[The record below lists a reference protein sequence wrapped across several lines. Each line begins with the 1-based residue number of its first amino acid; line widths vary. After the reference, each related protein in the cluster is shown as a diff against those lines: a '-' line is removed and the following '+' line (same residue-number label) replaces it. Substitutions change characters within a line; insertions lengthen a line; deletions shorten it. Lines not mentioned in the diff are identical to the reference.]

1 MSDIVHLEN
10 LTVKNGENLILEDVT
25 LEISSG
31 ETVAILGASGCGKS
45 TLLDV
50 IHGIVEPTSG
60 TVSTLQV
67 EQPVDS
73 INERDRLRAKIGR
86 IFQGGALFESM
97 TVAQNLAC
105 ILAEHTELTSVEIEI
120 LVKLRLEAVGLRT
133 VRDLSPAE
141 LGGGQRARLALARAL
156 VLDPPLLL
164 CDDPGA
170 GLDPPGQV
178 AVDRVLKDQ
187 ARLLGA
193 TVIVATHRVESALRI
208 ADRWVL
214 LHRGQVQVDGPPVDL
229 LQHPNLSLREFLEAS
244 PVKDAKGTL
253 IDFTKD
259 LLGKEA
265 SAS

>member
-1 MSDIVHLEN
+1 MSDIVHLTD
-10 LTVKNGENLILEDVT
+10 LTVENGNNTILEGIN

-31 ETVAILGASGCGKS
+31 ETVALLGASDCGKS

-50 IHGIVEPTSG
+50 IHGLVEPTKG
-60 TVSTLQV
+60 TVTTLGV
-67 EQPVDS
+67 DQPVLS
-73 INERDRLRAKIGR
+73 ITERDLLRAKIGR

-97 TVAQNLAC
+97 SVAENLAC
-105 ILAEHTELTSVEIEI
+105 ILAEHTELEEMEIEI
-120 LVKLRLEAVGLRT
+120 LVKLRLEAVGLRS

-164 CDDPGA
+164 CDDPGS

-178 AVDRVLKDQ
+178 AVDRVLRDQ

-214 LHRGQVQVDGPPVDL
+214 LHRGQVQADGAPVDL
-229 LQHPNLSLREFLEAS
+229 LQHPDLSLREFLEAS
-244 PVKDAKGTL
+244 PVKEAKGTL
-253 IDFTKD
+253 IDFTHD
-259 LLGKEA
+259 LLAKE
-265 SAS
+265 STTP